1 MKDEV
6 KQARRAKRVAE
17 GHQLEIGA
25 QRAPRFL
32 VYHNYHL
39 HLPPE
44 GDLGDTNLWELL
56 EQLNLQDLV
65 AVGGLEAKVGDDY
78 PSIFEGDSRP

>member
-1 MKDEV
+1 MIITYAV
-6 KQARRAKRVAE
+6 P
-17 GHQLEIGA
+17 IIII
-25 QRAPRFL
+25 
-32 VYHNYHL
+32 YHNYHL

-56 EQLNLQDLV
+56 EQLNLQELV

-78 PSIFEGDSRP
+78 KDGDHPFSKGIVVHNYNDCYLDRLKIREET

>member
-1 MKDEV
+1 MIITYAV
-6 KQARRAKRVAE
+6 P
-17 GHQLEIGA
+17 IIII
-25 QRAPRFL
+25 
-32 VYHNYHL
+32 YHNYHL

-56 EQLNLQDLV
+56 EQLNLQELV

-78 PSIFEGDSRP
+78 KDGDYPSIFEGDSRP

>member
-1 MKDEV
+1 MIITYAV
-6 KQARRAKRVAE
+6 P
-17 GHQLEIGA
+17 IIII
-25 QRAPRFL
+25 
-32 VYHNYHL
+32 YHNYHL

-78 PSIFEGDSRP
+78 KDDDYPSIVEGDSRP

>member
-1 MKDEV
+1 MIITYAV
-6 KQARRAKRVAE
+6 P
-17 GHQLEIGA
+17 IIII
-25 QRAPRFL
+25 
-32 VYHNYHL
+32 YHNYHL

-78 PSIFEGDSRP
+78 KDGDLHPMDAIHFRRG